1 MATIWG
7 KSASFEA
14 LNDGDEPTTGH
25 GFGGVILYASGTTDA
40 SSLYYRTG
48 DGTQHKLMSDATLSG
63 SSATIND
70 IQASVVSASFGKFN
84 NLTFKDVDAVHFS
97 GSAATINSIQAT
109 VVSASVGKFN
119 NLTFKDVDAVS
130 VTAGVVSASIGQ
142 INALTVKDVNAVAV
156 DAENL
161 TATSTVSASIG
172 QINALTVKDVNAVDV
187 NAPTIT
193 ATTTLSGA
201 AVQGTTITGQTA
213 TLYDITSGG
222 TISGSIINAL
232 TISGALGK
240 FEGTVSASIGQI
252 NALTVKDVDAVHV
265 AAGTVSGST
274 LQGNS
279 ATIKH
284 ITSNGNIVSTG
295 VISGSS
301 ATIKHITSTGIVQ
314 GGDVKATNLISAS
327 VGQINALTVKDVNA
341 VAVDAE
347 NLTATS
353 TVSASI
359 GQINALTVK
368 DVNAVAVDAANLTA
382 TSTVSASIAT
392 LNKLTSSEVSASVG
406 KFAQADATK
415 LRVFNIASDELLVG
429 GGTNHVTGAATLK
442 FKDDNGAITDG
453 LTVGALGKGRN
464 FSVYGENRASDT
476 TQNGAQY
483 IQWNSLTSNF
493 RVSGALVLETSM
505 KSGSSQGGG
514 VGTAIIWRNNQAQY
528 GFNADDR
535 AKITMCNRTNVS
547 NSLGA
552 LVAQTLLISGSKGIS
567 IVGANNED
575 NYLLELPN
583 DRDAR
588 ARSWAT
594 YSSAKLKKSVKTIK
608 NPIDTVKSMRGVK
621 YQWKCDDHDDV
632 GFIAE
637 EMANVVPEVVK
648 LNRHGQATSIDY
660 GRLTSYLVEA
670 IKEQQKQIEDLKDT
684 VTKLKK

>member
-70 IQASVVSASFGKFN
+70 IQASVVSASVGKFN

-130 VTAGVVSASIGQ
+130 VTAGVVSASI
-142 INALTVKDVNAVAV
+142 
-156 DAENL
+156 
-161 TATSTVSASIG
+161 
-172 QINALTVKDVNAVDV
+172 
-187 NAPTIT
+187 
-193 ATTTLSGA
+193 
-201 AVQGTTITGQTA
+201 
-213 TLYDITSGG
+213 
-222 TISGSIINAL
+222 
-232 TISGALGK
+232 
-240 FEGTVSASIGQI
+240 
-252 NALTVKDVDAVHV
+252 
-265 AAGTVSGST
+265 
-274 LQGNS
+274 
-279 ATIKH
+279 
-284 ITSNGNIVSTG
+284 
-295 VISGSS
+295 
-301 ATIKHITSTGIVQ
+301 
-314 GGDVKATNLISAS
+314 
-327 VGQINALTVKDVNA
+327 GQINALTVKDVNA